1 MSEVKYE
8 LAHVGINAENAAQA
22 EEIATLFAGIFGLNV
37 KVGNS
42 SVFAGKAVEVMKTP
56 YEELEMEVIR
66 FRAVAD
72 CAEAVEDLKARGF
85 EVDMDTA
92 KYKPDGTLNAVYLKQ
107 EVAGFA
113 IHIVKKA

>member
-1 MSEVKYE
+1 MSEDKYE

-56 YEELEMEVIR
+56 YLGKNGHIAM
-66 FRAVAD
+66 AVAD